1 MAPQYD
7 TPIENIPI
15 VSSPFCRST
24 RSMFLDTRFLGYRF
38 SPTLRASL
46 LVNAALSAPVG
57 RLDQR
62 HQACA
67 CRSIF
72 PSPAQG
78 E

>member
-62 HQACA
+62 PSGVRVPIH
-67 CRSIF
+67 F
-72 PSPAQG
+72 PFT
-78 E
+78 